1 MYKKI
6 MVAIADDEI
15 SRVALEEAQYIAAT
29 DAAVLCIVHTVTK
42 GMKGIDDD
50 GGADN
55 RKAGAAL
62 LERARTTATT
72 DATPRVETRLLEA
85 EERYGRTAISEAI
98 AAAVTEWGAD
108 LVVVGTE
115 GRRGLER
122 LVTGSVAEQLVK
134 SVEISILL
142 VRPH

>member
-15 SRVALEEAQYIAAT
+15 SRSALEEAQYIAAT
-29 DAAVLCIVHTVTK
+29 DGAVLCIVHTVTK

-50 GGADN
+50 EADN

-72 DATPRVETRLLEA
+72 DATPIVETRLLDA
-85 EERYGRTAISEAI
+85 EERYGRTAIMEAI

-134 SVEISILL
+134 TVEISILL

>member
-42 GMKGIDDD
+42 GIDDD
-50 GGADN
+50 GVNN

-72 DATPRVETRLLEA
+72 NATHLVETRLLEA
-85 EERYGRTAISEAI
+85 EERYGRTAIVEAI

-134 SVEISILL
+134 DVEISILL

>member
-50 GGADN
+50 GVNN

-72 DATPRVETRLLEA
+72 SATPIVETRLLEA
-85 EERYGRTAISEAI
+85 EERYGRTAIVEAI

-134 SVEISILL
+134 DVEISILL